1 MDFQVILVSQQQTA
15 ILLFLLLLIAYT
27 AVAAAVYQVYNSMD
41 AWMLLE
47 PRWGD
52 EMYVIA
58 HDDL

>member
-1 MDFQVILVSQQQTA
+1 VILVSQQQTA

-27 AVAAAVYQVYNSMD
+27 AVAAAVHQVYNSMD
-41 AWMLLE
+41 AWMLLV

-52 EMYVIA
+52 EMCVVA